1 MLWFGVYRWTNHAM
15 VRSLPTDP
23 AVLWFGVFRRIL
35 THTPEACAQ
44 VSVVLPRD
52 SDGDLDLSDPP
63 VTRPS
68 QQDPRRPRRRPG
80 TGPSDKGM
88 PCGPPRRRQPSL
100 PLAGLPG
107 RLLGSPPR
115 RRLSAPQP
123 DLPQAPEPPQ
133 RWCGRPRKR
142 RGAPGPGTGGGRRP
156 DERRR
161 RTAPPDRP
169 RPFRSLPGRAGRGI
183 PAQDDKE

>member
-107 RLLGSPPR
+107 RLLGSRPR
-115 RRLSAPQP
+115 RRPSAPP
-123 DLPQAPEPPQ
+123 A
-133 RWCGRPRKR
+133 
-142 RGAPGPGTGGGRRP
+142 
-156 DERRR
+156 
-161 RTAPPDRP
+161 RTAAGARAVWSGSG
-169 RPFRSLPGRAGRGI
+169 RTGETRLGQRSARSHRTLLVCR
-183 PAQDDKE
+183 K